1 MHVFSFSPTNQIMST
16 IRRKTLPKMFT
27 RCSKDV
33 SVITNIRYKSVRY
46 KEVFLW
52 EFDRDSAGSLKRC
65 PLYSMSA
72 IDRFDL
78 FSKLTNNIPE
88 QWEEFNQSLQNST
101 KTLPASLFL
110 TLGKFKIFST
120 QNLKLYLTISLV
132 NVNIST
138 VNCRFIRIY

>member
-16 IRRKTLPKMFT
+16 IKMKILPKMFT

-33 SVITNIRYKSVRY
+33 SVIKNICYKSVRY

-52 EFDRDSAGSLKRC
+52 EFYRDSAGSLKRC

-72 IDRFDL
+72 IGRFDL
-78 FSKLTNNIPE
+78 FSKLTNSIPE

-101 KTLPASLFL
+101 KTLPVSLFL
-110 TLGKFKIFST
+110 TLGKFKIFTT
-120 QNLKLYLTISLV
+120 QNLNLYLTISLV
-132 NVNIST
+132 NVNILT
-138 VNCRFIRIY
+138 VNCILFRIY